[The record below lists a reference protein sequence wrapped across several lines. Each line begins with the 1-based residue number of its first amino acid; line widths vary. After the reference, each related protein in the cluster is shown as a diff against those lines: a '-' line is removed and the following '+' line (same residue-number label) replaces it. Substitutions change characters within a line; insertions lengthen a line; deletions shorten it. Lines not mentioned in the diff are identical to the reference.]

1 MPTLATYIQGSIR
14 SLSHSNQR
22 ENEIKGIQTGKVV
35 IKLSLFADDMI
46 LYIEN
51 HKDAARKLLL
61 LLLLLSRFSRVRL
74 CATPQTAAHQAT
86 PSLGFSRQ
94 EHWSGLPL
102 PSPIENY

>member
-14 SLSHSNQR
+14 SLSHSNQT

-51 HKDAARKLLL
+51 STDTTYTHIHTHTHTHTQTRTNQWIDQIAGYKINIQKSLTFLYTNNENHQKEKLM
-61 LLLLLSRFSRVRL
+61 
-74 CATPQTAAHQAT
+74 
-86 PSLGFSRQ
+86 
-94 EHWSGLPL
+94 
-102 PSPIENY
+102 N

>member
-14 SLSHSNQR
+14 SLSHSNQT

-51 HKDAARKLLL
+51 STDTTYTHIHTHTHTHTHKLELINELIKLQDIKLIYRNLLHFCILTMRTIRK
-61 LLLLLSRFSRVRL
+61 R
-74 CATPQTAAHQAT
+74 
-86 PSLGFSRQ
+86 
-94 EHWSGLPL
+94 
-102 PSPIENY
+102 N